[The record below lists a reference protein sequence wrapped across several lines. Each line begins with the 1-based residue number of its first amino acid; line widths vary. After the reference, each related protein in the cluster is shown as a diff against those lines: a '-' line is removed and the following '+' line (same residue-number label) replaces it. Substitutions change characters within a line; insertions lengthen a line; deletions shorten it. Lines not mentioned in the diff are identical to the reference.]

1 MAYINNPNSTP
12 SSFRTKLGAY
22 VTGLAIGFFL
32 LGVFML
38 QKSRSEARLAEA
50 EAAQQVESQQQT
62 PAVDGTTP

>member
-1 MAYINNPNSTP
+1 MAYINHPNSTP
-12 SSFRTKLGAY
+12 SSFRSKLGSY
-22 VTGLAIGFFL
+22 LTGLAIGFFL

-50 EAAQQVESQQQT
+50 EAAQQVESPQQT